1 MCLPSPLRLI
11 LVADPYAVFDTFKAS
26 RLLKYYS
33 EANFSLVTRSMLNND
48 GGAMENKD
56 HPNGSTKFRGY
67 DTSSVGS
74 FLCSARGF
82 VFLAI
87 CVFFGYSSH

>member
-1 MCLPSPLRLI
+1 
-11 LVADPYAVFDTFKAS
+11 ADPYVVFDTFKAS

-56 HPNGSTKFRGY
+56 HPNGSTKFRGRHF
-67 DTSSVGS
+67 SSGT
-74 FLCSARGF
+74 
-82 VFLAI
+82 VF
-87 CVFFGYSSH
+87 CVQHEDLFSLPFAFFWL